1 MPTVSII
8 IPTYNRSA
16 LLKQA
21 LLSCLDQTYRDFE
34 IIVVDDGSTDDT
46 RKMVEGLNS
55 QQIVYIHQSNR
66 GRSRARNRALS
77 KARGKYIAF
86 LDSDDMYLPEKL
98 AVQVKALDE
107 NPSYSAAYTSAFNID
122 FDGNFHPYV
131 YEATA
136 GGWIYKDIA
145 LYIPLTICLPT
156 VMVRREVFD
165 KVGLFDP
172 KLSRFEDTDMWR
184 RIAKISPYLSISEPL
199 CKIRYHEGNEMESP
213 LKLYRALK
221 YYTDKVIREDEPIY
235 GAEIRTMAAKLW
247 HHYGKAVLYHKN
259 KNYNKRAMLF
269 IATSLYLDPDWF
281 IESRY
286 LDYFDAVTALMIRQA
301 HDASRELTGG
311 QRDLN
316 ILKVLL
322 TFHLYRWFSK
332 AASKCRLA
340 SHQAQLFAMK
350 RKRRIIA
357 QLELAAYHT
366 VLFAMNCKRRIMGQP
381 LAGGQPD
388 ASAHKQSEECSLV
401 SSKN

>member
-21 LLSCLDQTYRDFE
+21 LQSCLDQTFRDFE

-46 RKMVEGLNS
+46 RKMVERLNS
-55 QQIVYIHQSNR
+55 PQIVYIHQPNR

-77 KARGKYIAF
+77 KARGRYIAF

-122 FDGNFHPYV
+122 VDGNFHPYV
-131 YEATA
+131 YDATA
-136 GGWIYKDIA
+136 GGWIYKEIA

-156 VMVRREVFD
+156 VMVRKEVFD

-184 RIAKISPYLSISEPL
+184 RIAKISPYLSIPQPL

-213 LKLYRALK
+213 FKVYRALK

-247 HHYGKAVLYHKN
+247 HHYSKAVLYN
-259 KNYNKRAMLF
+259 KNTDYRKLAMPF
-269 IATSLYLDPDWF
+269 IRKSLYLDPVWF
-281 IESRY
+281 IESRH
-286 LDYFDAVTALMIRQA
+286 LDYFDPVTALMIRQA
-301 HDASRELTGG
+301 YDSSRGMTGCK
-311 QRDLN
+311 RDLK

-322 TFHLYRWFSK
+322 TFHLFRWLGK
-332 AASKCRLA
+332 AAAKSRLA
-340 SHQAQLFAMK
+340 AYYALLFAMR
-350 RKRRIIA
+350 RKRRI
-357 QLELAAYHT
+357 
-366 VLFAMNCKRRIMGQP
+366 MRQP
-381 LAGGQPD
+381 LAGSQTD
-388 ASAHKQSEECSLV
+388 ASAEKQSEERLYV
-401 SSKN
+401 GSKH